1 MGKYMVFW
9 WMVLFLIC
17 MVMYIYTD
25 DEALLYASVISA
37 AMYAINALHADERE
51 IKEKY
56 NENR

>member
-17 MVMYIYTD
+17 MIMYIYTD
-25 DEALLYASVISA
+25 DEAALYASVISA
-37 AMYAINALHADERE
+37 VMYAINALHADERE